1 MKVIGVTG
9 GVVPEKVRSWDIL
22 QNIGMQL
29 LWKQMKW
36 GIWSCGREKACYSAI
51 VDLFGTENRER
62 RSDAGP
68 GTDCKNCI

>member
-9 GVVPEKVRSWDIL
+9 GVGAGKRFWDIL

-36 GIWSCGREKACYSAI
+36 GIWSCGREKPATVPLLIC
-51 VDLFGTENRER
+51 LER
-62 RSDAGP
+62 KS
-68 GTDCKNCI
+68 